1 MKIVVTAKW
10 AELESA
16 IDPRFGRAPWLV
28 AVDTE
33 TGEVTVRDNQQA
45 TNAAHGAGVRAARL
59 ALELGA
65 QAVITGNIG
74 PNAFRPLQ
82 DAGIKVYLTYAGT
95 VEGTVARLLAGR
107 LTEATA
113 PSKRG
118 H

>member
-1 MKIVVTAKW
+1 M
-10 AELESA
+10 
-16 IDPRFGRAPWLV
+16 LV

-33 TGEVTVRDNQQA
+33 TGEVTAHDNKVDSD
-45 TNAAHGAGVRAARL
+45 AAHGAGVRAAQTAIRI
-59 ALELGA
+59 GA

-82 DAGIKVYLTYAGT
+82 AAGIQVYLTYAGT
-95 VEGTVARLLAGR
+95 MEGIIARLEAGR
-107 LTEATA
+107 LTAITE